1 MSSLGQWLKN
11 ERKKHGL
18 NLSDLARK
26 AGISKSTVCRIEN
39 EQVLASFGSAV
50 KMAEAMGLT
59 LGDFFVRRNKEKEVK
74 QMPERKL
81 KIVEHLPV
89 NGNSVNKY
97 DVFIDGEVFR
107 NITAIKITA
116 DARERP
122 FKEVQVTFVVSD
134 VEWVVTES

>member
-39 EQVLASFGSAV
+39 EQVLASFGSAG

-59 LGDFFVRRNKEKEVK
+59 LGDFFVRRNKEKEEK
-74 QMPERKL
+74 KMSYLEKL
-81 KIVEHLPV
+81 AEDNFQDGVLHELKRIAVATEKI
-89 NGNSVNKY
+89 
-97 DVFIDGEVFR
+97 
-107 NITAIKITA
+107 A
-116 DARERP
+116 DALG
-122 FKEVQVTFVVSD
+122 KQNGGAGVID
-134 VEWVVTES
+134 KGYVEANGIAAEFI

>member
-1 MSSLGQWLKN
+1 
-11 ERKKHGL
+11 
-18 NLSDLARK
+18 
-26 AGISKSTVCRIEN
+26 
-39 EQVLASFGSAV
+39 
-50 KMAEAMGLT
+50 MA
-59 LGDFFVRRNKEKEVK
+59 
-74 QMPERKL
+74 ERKL

-89 NGNSVNKY
+89 NGSSVNKY